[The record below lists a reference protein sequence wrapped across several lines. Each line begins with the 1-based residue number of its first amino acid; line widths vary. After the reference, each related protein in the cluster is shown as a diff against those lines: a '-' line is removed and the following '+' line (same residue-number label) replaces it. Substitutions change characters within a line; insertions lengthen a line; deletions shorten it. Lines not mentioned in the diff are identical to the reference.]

1 MLCRL
6 TMVAVLPA
14 TLIGSGGGVGPTRT
28 SVPRGDDATRD
39 TVATSSSDS
48 GGCRLRVVGQRRLRM
63 PDGSIPYVASFSE
76 AWRDDAGLFMGGPV
90 FLFDSTAGFSEEPVP
105 RDSLIGLLID
115 TSGIARPVA
124 TPLTGGYSLYPRVV
138 NATEG
143 GWDVIIARSPASD
156 SAATTAESPAEL
168 WFGHFDG
175 RRWSAVDLV
184 AVTRGASL
192 RPEYSSRLVR
202 NHLGDL
208 AFAYP
213 FLFGAPTPGIVL
225 VRRSAGR
232 WRSDSLPTPE
242 RVDYVG
248 VEPSRSGNGWT
259 LAYRMPNL
267 SRGSFSLATLW
278 TVTVDSTWK
287 APGVVVHGK
296 YTRLTDPVFVR
307 VGDTLL
313 SSWWQRPEEAMA
325 PSGPIGTVRWAYVD
339 TAAAMYAPQ
348 TRIAARVGTEF
359 QLVSLGHRIALW
371 VLRDLTTTSRVSLS
385 AWHEGVITEL
395 GALELTNDTGMSV
408 VARDDSTVSLLSS
421 RFGRGPGDPPVT
433 STLTTATLSCMQ

>member
-1 MLCRL
+1 
-6 TMVAVLPA
+6 MVVVLPA
-14 TLIGSGGGVGPTRT
+14 TLIGSGGGVGTT
-28 SVPRGDDATRD
+28 TQAVLRGDDTARD

-48 GGCRLRVVGQRRLRM
+48 GGCRLRVVSQRRLRM
-63 PDGSIPYVASFSE
+63 PDGSTPYVASFSE
-76 AWRDDAGLFMGGPV
+76 AWRDGAGLFMGGPV
-90 FLFDSTAGFSEEPVP
+90 FLFDSTAGFSEEPAT

-138 NATEG
+138 DATDG
-143 GWDVIIARSPASD
+143 GWDVILARSPTPE
-156 SAATTAESPAEL
+156 SAATTAASPAEL

-175 RRWSAVDLV
+175 LRWSAVDLV

-213 FLFGAPTPGIVL
+213 FLWGAPTPGIVL
-225 VRRSAGR
+225 LRRSAGR
-232 WRSDSLPTPE
+232 WRADTLRTTE
-242 RVDYVG
+242 RVDYVS
-248 VEPSRSGNGWT
+248 VEPSRSGHGWT
-259 LAYRMPNL
+259 LAYRMPNTT
-267 SRGSFSLATLW
+267 RGSFSLATLW
-278 TVTVDSTWK
+278 TVTVDSTWTT
-287 APGVVVHGK
+287 PRVVVHGE
-296 YTRLTDPVFVR
+296 YTRLTDPVLVK
-307 VGDTLL
+307 VGDELL
-313 SSWWQRPEEAMA
+313 SSWWQRPADAMA

-348 TRIAARVGTEF
+348 TRIAAGVGTEF
-359 QLVSLGHRIALW
+359 RLVSLGPSIALW

-385 AWHEGVITEL
+385 AWHAGVAAEL

-433 STLTTATLSCMQ
+433 STLTTATLRCMQ